1 MKRRGVVLGAVAAA
15 AVVAGVG
22 AGVWRTRAGRE
33 APASAPDLWT
43 LSFATLDGPPLAMST
58 LRGRHLLVNFW
69 ATWCPPCVTEMP
81 LLDDFSRSQADAG
94 WSVLALAIDA
104 AEPVRRFIAERS
116 LRLPV
121 ALAGE
126 EGIDLSRRL
135 GNSAGGL
142 PFSVAFDRHGSP
154 VQRKLGAIDAG
165 LLHTWAAAAS

>member
-1 MKRRGVVLGAVAAA
+1 MNRRGVVLGAVGAA

-22 AGVWRTRAGRE
+22 AAVWRARSGLE
-33 APASAPDLWT
+33 APARGPDLWT

-81 LLDDFSRSQADAG
+81 LLDAFARNHADAG

-121 ALAGE
+121 ALAGDD
-126 EGIDLSRRL
+126 GIDLSRRL

-142 PFSVAFDRHGSP
+142 PFSVTFDRQGVP
-154 VQRKLGAIDAG
+154 VQRKLGAIDTG
-165 LLHTWAAAAS
+165 LLQTWAAAAG